1 MTTTALPRSSIT
13 DDIAKTATLSPWQ
26 LAWRRFRKHKM
37 ALISL
42 GGLIVIFLYVFFG
55 GALFAR
61 GLCDPTG
68 VFVTGEAYANCNDTS
83 IKLQPPSQAHFF
95 GTDTIGRDILAR
107 QQQQGW
113 GAKVIDRLARDLHHE
128 FPDLKGFS
136 TEPDLGRLADL
147 RYQGQSYELTV
158 DGDTP
163 AALAEAFHRAH
174 LRRYGHRE
182 DDEPVEVVNVRLV
195 ATVVGEQP
203 DVIEPGPPTADP
215 RTGSRDVVLDGARVR
230 ADVLDR
236 ELMGRGS
243 TVRAPAVVEFGEAT
257 CLIRP
262 GWGGVIDSVGTLVL
276 SREQA

>member
-1 MTTTALPRSSIT
+1 MARALRMISVERGLDPRE
-13 DDIAKTATLSPWQ
+13 
-26 LAWRRFRKHKM
+26 F
-37 ALISL
+37 AL
-42 GGLIVIFLYVFFG
+42 VAFG
-55 GALFAR
+55 GAGGMHACAIADELGMRTVLVPRAAGVLSALGLAIADIRRDYVGPLFGDVAA
-61 GLCDPTG
+61 LDP
-68 VFVTGEAYANCNDTS
+68 
-83 IKLQPPSQAHFF
+83 
-95 GTDTIGRDILAR
+95 
-107 QQQQGW
+107 
-113 GAKVIDRLARDLHHE
+113 DRLTAGWDSLAERART
-128 FPDLKGFS
+128 DLKGFS

-262 GWGGVIDSVGTLVL
+262 GWGGVIDPVGTLVL